1 MENIKY
7 IEVGGQKV
15 KLSADNENVS
25 QSFIF
30 RSTKEEFLDAIDWML
45 NAMREGGP
53 DQLMNQLSD
62 TTTLINLIETYCVK
76 SREEI
81 GLTDEILEKLKT
93 GEMASQYIMAP
104 GQPLVYAMAEMEKLM
119 AESGSSAESGLPINS
134 GDIAYDEDATLESM
148 ADSSFILSGVQ
159 GADLWSA
166 FDIARGRGMTSPDM
180 GGIMNQ
186 LIGQFLN
193 GRGLG
198 LPTMLYNEYMPYILE
213 DESVHALIGHFA
225 HWGMGVPAAF
235 LIMLLGGPFD
245 GGADFAIPFTWD
257 LECPVIISDTKV
269 IYPGAFTM
277 LLLVLLLVVGGGM
290 M

>member
-30 RSTKEEFLDAIDWML
+30 RSTKEEFLDAIDWIL
-45 NAMREGGP
+45 NTMKEGGP

-104 GQPLVYAMAEMEKLM
+104 GQPLVYAIAEMEKLM
-119 AESGSSAESGLPINS
+119 AGSGSSAESGFPMNF

-166 FDIARGRGMTSPDM
+166 FDLARGRVMTSPDM
-180 GGIMNQ
+180 GGSMN
-186 LIGQFLN
+186 
-193 GRGLG
+193 
-198 LPTMLYNEYMPYILE
+198 
-213 DESVHALIGHFA
+213 
-225 HWGMGVPAAF
+225 
-235 LIMLLGGPFD
+235 
-245 GGADFAIPFTWD
+245 
-257 LECPVIISDTKV
+257 
-269 IYPGAFTM
+269 
-277 LLLVLLLVVGGGM
+277 
-290 M
+290 